1 MTTENLV
8 RARCLGRGKANP
20 AGTPRATSL
29 CANSAAGHLPRV
41 RTVTVLADDA
51 TPLAVTECGPATAA
65 LTVVFLHGHCLDQT
79 SFRMV
84 REGVIRRWGSSIR
97 TVTYDHRGHGKSGV
111 ADTTTYTLEQLAC
124 DLAAILRAVAPVGP
138 VLLVGHSMGG
148 MTMLRYVREHAQVVG
163 ERLVGAALIATAA
176 GDLSSHGIGKALR
189 IPALSWFTTAA
200 TIHPPALH
208 RLRDALNQFLPPVLW
223 FAGCAPVHVSP
234 WVDDVAHA
242 TVLNTTPFE
251 TITGFL
257 PALSTLDEYAALAV
271 LGRIPVTVICGTE
284 DKLTPLAHSTAITAA
299 IATARLVT
307 VPGAGHL
314 VVTQAPGSV
323 ASALNAL
330 IDRITSPA
338 GRPML
343 RCG

>member
-8 RARCLGRGKANP
+8 HARNLGRGKANP
-20 AGTPRATSL
+20 ACARGATSR
-29 CANSAAGHLPRV
+29 CANSTAGHLPRA
-41 RTVTVLADDA
+41 RTLTVLADDA
-51 TPLAVTECGPATAA
+51 TPLAANECGPATAP

-84 REGVIRRWGSSIR
+84 RDRITRRWGSSIR

-111 ADTTTYTLEQLAC
+111 ADTTTYTLEQLAL

-148 MTMLRYVREHAQVVG
+148 MTLLRYAREHPQEVG
-163 ERLVGAALIATAA
+163 ERVVGAALIATAA

-189 IPALSWFTTAA
+189 IPALSWFTAAA
-200 TIHPPALH
+200 TIHPPALQ
-208 RLRDALNQFLPPVLW
+208 RLRDALNQLLPPVLSV
-223 FAGCAPVHVSP
+223 AGRTPVHVSP
-234 WVDDVAHA
+234 WVDDVSH
-242 TVLNTTPFE
+242 TVLNATPFE
-251 TITGFL
+251 TMTGFL
-257 PALSTLDEYAALAV
+257 PVLSGLDEYAALAV

-299 IATARLVT
+299 IATARLVK
-307 VPGAGHL
+307 VPSAGHL
-314 VVTQAPGSV
+314 VVNQAPGPV
-323 ASALNAL
+323 ASALNTL
-330 IDRITSPA
+330 IDRVTSPT